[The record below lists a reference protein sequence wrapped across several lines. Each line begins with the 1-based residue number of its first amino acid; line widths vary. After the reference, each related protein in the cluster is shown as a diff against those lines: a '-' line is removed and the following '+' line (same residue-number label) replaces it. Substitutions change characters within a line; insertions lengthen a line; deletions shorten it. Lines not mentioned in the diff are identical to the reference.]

1 MFRRRHCSGG
11 LSRACSSVVLQLSG
25 VWWCMS
31 LVMRCCICRYT
42 CTVVIDEVAGV
53 VKVEA
58 SARWQAPANSLAPNG
73 CEEDLALA
81 TSTRA
86 LSPSHNLDS
95 TAQCRLRV
103 VAVEPKAVG
112 PCGRTLLSTS
122 IIYPA
127 YLTIFK
133 PPSVQRYSG
142 AAKFGRRRVMT
153 NEGRFGLLSSSTST
167 DSQSYFA
174 IEIVLYAEMISSQ
187 VRGLQASNMAL
198 YDSF

>member
-1 MFRRRHCSGG
+1 MCMLFSRPLALWCVVVYVVSHEVY
-11 LSRACSSVVLQLSG
+11 LSVYSVYEWTMLL
-25 VWWCMS
+25 
-31 LVMRCCICRYT
+31 
-42 CTVVIDEVAGV
+42 AV

-58 SARWQAPANSLAPNG
+58 SARWEAPANSLAPNG

-86 LSPSHNLDS
+86 LSPSCYS
-95 TAQCRLRV
+95 TAQRRSRV
-103 VAVEPKAVG
+103 VAVEPEGVG
-112 PCGRTLLSTS
+112 PCGRTFLSTT

-153 NEGRFGLLSSSTST
+153 IEGRFSIICFLMLSLEELRYHIQYYMRSRNV
-167 DSQSYFA
+167 YLFCC
-174 IEIVLYAEMISSQ
+174 VL
-187 VRGLQASNMAL
+187 RLSNL
-198 YDSF
+198 V